1 LIKTQKTQRLKESIF
16 KSIFAMTAVFTI
28 IAVIAIIIFLLF
40 NSIPA
45 FQKIGFF
52 NFIFGK
58 EWNSSSTDTYDAPVS
73 GMYGILTMIVG
84 SLFATSGAILV
95 GGTLGFFTAVYIVEF
110 CPKRLKQILSNSIN
124 LLAGIPSVVYG
135 FFGMRV
141 LLPLLG
147 NFSANGDGSGIL
159 SVSIILGIMI
169 MPTVTALS
177 KASIEAVDRTFYEGS
192 IALGA
197 SRERSI
203 FKVIVPASKNGI
215 LASIIL
221 GVGRAIGETM
231 AVVMIAGNNPVFLTG
246 LFSSFRTAT
255 ANIVMEMSYGGEL
268 QTGALIATGVI
279 LTFFILVI
287 NICFNIVRR
296 PNNRNRSRTKLSD
309 IIFKFNI
316 NNDKTNKNVNAEINK
331 HQFLIRS
338 KHFDV
343 VAVSLKYLSLLSA
356 IIGILALLTTIIF
369 IFVNGLPYITSD
381 LLFGEFTYGGNPS
394 IASSI
399 ISTLMLVVI
408 TSIFAFPIGIMAAI
422 FLAEYSRKDSKLVK
436 LIRLMS
442 ETLSGIPSIVY
453 GLFGMLFFTQLMKLG
468 TSILAGGLTL
478 TLMIIPTTIRGTEE
492 ALLMVNESLREASYA
507 LGAGKLR
514 TIRKVVLPGALP
526 GILASVILGISRI
539 ISESAPVLFTMGASI
554 KPMPKNFSSSGASL
568 AVALYA
574 LGREWMHIN
583 ESYATACI
591 LIILVLILNTLSQL
605 IAKVLGKRL
614 KGT

>member
-1 LIKTQKTQRLKESIF
+1 
-16 KSIFAMTAVFTI
+16 M
-28 IAVIAIIIFLLF
+28 
-40 NSIPA
+40 
-45 FQKIGFF
+45 
-52 NFIFGK
+52 
-58 EWNSSSTDTYDAPVS
+58 
-73 GMYGILTMIVG
+73 
-84 SLFATSGAILV
+84 
-95 GGTLGFFTAVYIVEF
+95 
-110 CPKRLKQILSNSIN
+110 
-124 LLAGIPSVVYG
+124 
-135 FFGMRV
+135 
-141 LLPLLG
+141 
-147 NFSANGDGSGIL
+147 
-159 SVSIILGIMI
+159 
-169 MPTVTALS
+169 
-177 KASIEAVDRTFYEGS
+177 
-192 IALGA
+192 
-197 SRERSI
+197 
-203 FKVIVPASKNGI
+203 
-215 LASIIL
+215 
-221 GVGRAIGETM
+221 
-231 AVVMIAGNNPVFLTG
+231 
-246 LFSSFRTAT
+246 
-255 ANIVMEMSYGGEL
+255 
-268 QTGALIATGVI
+268 
-279 LTFFILVI
+279 
-287 NICFNIVRR
+287 
-296 PNNRNRSRTKLSD
+296 
-309 IIFKFNI
+309 
-316 NNDKTNKNVNAEINK
+316 
-331 HQFLIRS
+331 
-338 KHFDV
+338 
-343 VAVSLKYLSLLSA
+343 KYLSLLSA